1 MQHLERLVL
10 HNRFLLGFLCQPIAG
25 LESVAQG
32 QIQASSVENTEPGTY
47 YEVLAATNIYSTKAF
62 LRILRRRANL

>member
-32 QIQASSVENTEPGTY
+32 QIQASPVENTEPGN
-47 YEVLAATNIYSTKAF
+47 VLQSASGNKYLF
-62 LRILRRRANL
+62 Y